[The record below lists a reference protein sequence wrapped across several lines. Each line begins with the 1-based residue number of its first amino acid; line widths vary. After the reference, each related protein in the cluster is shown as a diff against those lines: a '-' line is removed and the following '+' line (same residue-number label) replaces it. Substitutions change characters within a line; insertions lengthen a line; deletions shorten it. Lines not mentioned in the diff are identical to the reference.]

1 MIPNLLFPT
10 PVFIEQNAYG
20 FNKDLQDAIL
30 KQYDKSAVNW
40 QSKPNL
46 QTQPEF
52 TNFHK
57 MVYQKTKYVLDEL
70 QYDYEDFK
78 VTDMWANVLKPGE
91 EHRPHTH
98 SNNLLSGVYYVDT
111 EENSPG
117 IIFSDPRPQAQV
129 IKPKIIKRLMETSD
143 MCEYTA
149 QKDKLIIFPSWLT
162 HFVPTNKTKKN
173 RISISFNIMLRGMVG
188 DSNVLQSAVYP

>member
-40 QSKPNL
+40 QSEPNL
-46 QTQPEF
+46 HQQHAF
-52 TNFHK
+52 NNFHK
-57 MVYQKTKYVLDEL
+57 MVYQKSKEVLDEL
-70 QYDYEDFK
+70 QYGYEDFQ

-111 EENSPG
+111 EKNSPG

-129 IKPKIIKRLMETSD
+129 IKPKILKRLMETSD

-173 RISISFNIMLRGMVG
+173 RVSISFNIMLRGMVG